1 MMKNSH
7 KVIILSVIVL
17 SAVLVAVAFS
27 FNGGAEESDVQ
38 DNVDDEVLEEEPYN
52 STHGY
57 VVKIETGGYQSEKG
71 GYNPRTYD
79 PETGTY
85 YESWDFS
92 YFIDLLDGTSTVKI
106 LRHRV
111 SEEFEVGDFVEIGT
125 SDYEIYLVEPEQ

>member
-1 MMKNSH
+1 MKDSH
-7 KVIILSVIVL
+7 KVIILSMILL
-17 SAVLVAVAFS
+17 SAVLVSVAFS
-27 FNGGAEESDVQ
+27 FNGRVEEPDVQ
-38 DNVDDEVLEEEPYN
+38 NDVDDAVHQEEPYD

-57 VVKIETGGYQSEKG
+57 VVKVETGGYQSEKG

-111 SEEFEVGDFVEIGT
+111 SQEFEVGDFVKIGT
-125 SDYEIYLVEPEQ
+125 SDFEISLVEPEQ